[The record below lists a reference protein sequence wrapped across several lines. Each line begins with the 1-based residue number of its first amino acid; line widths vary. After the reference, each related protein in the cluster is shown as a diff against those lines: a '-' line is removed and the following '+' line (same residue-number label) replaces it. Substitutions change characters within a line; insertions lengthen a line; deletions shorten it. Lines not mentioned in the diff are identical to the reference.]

1 MTVKRYLQAI
11 VEAQAEEMRRDEGV
25 FIIGEDVR
33 SSIMGT
39 TGGLV
44 EEFGERRVVDAPLA
58 ELGFT
63 GLAVGAAMAG
73 LRPIVE
79 YCINTLQYLAMEQ
92 IVNQAG
98 KLRYMTGGQ
107 IDMPLV
113 IRIVG
118 AGGGGGMA
126 AQHSDSTWAQLIH
139 MGVKVIV
146 PSTPADAK
154 GLLKAAIR
162 ENDPVVMYEPAVLYA
177 SRGEIPEGDHV
188 IPLGVAD
195 VKRAGTDVTVV
206 ATGHLVRD
214 ALTLAEE
221 YGDRGISVEVVDPR
235 TLFPIDKEAIL
246 ASVRKTGRLL
256 VADDGYRTCGFASE
270 VAAIVAQEAFDA
282 LQAPIVRI
290 TRPQVPVPYSKIIE
304 MSVLPGK
311 DQLAV
316 GLDQLLGR

>member
-214 ALTLAEE
+214 ALALAEE

>member
-44 EEFGERRVVDAPLA
+44 EEFGERRVADAPLA